1 MIIVLIINESNEF
14 IKIVIYKKRR
24 ILHIE
29 IEIEINIKLN
39 YIFYFFLIL
48 ESLFISLL
56 FLIYYLY

>member
-24 ILHIE
+24 ILH